1 MELNNFRHINLS
13 FDELNNLFPFYIL
26 LNEDLKIIS
35 IGQSLKHLF
44 PIPKK
49 EDFFFDSWTIE
60 KPSSQDSNS
69 ILTNKLTI
77 ISNNSNN
84 NLKFKGQFEKIE
96 SSNQVIFLGSPW
108 FQNTDQLIENNLTI
122 SNFAI
127 HDSMFDLLHVLKKND
142 IVNNE
147 LKEIVDQLNSKKK
160 TLEVEQASLR
170 KRELMLSAIAEATD
184 ELLTNLN
191 LKKALNN
198 TFKIIGGAIELNG
211 IALFQSCIADISNI
225 ESIKVS
231 EWINESTVQL
241 SIDFDIDYSVL
252 TSRSNNDILIDNSII
267 SPVFVKDVFW
277 GFLVYKKQSIENEWS
292 TTEKSLIK
300 SLTNSISSAIERSES
315 SKELFEM
322 ASFSMESPNP
332 ILRIDMEGKLILRNV
347 ASEKINSIQLDGKKR
362 EDKVLFKFLPK
373 ILNKHRKHLLFEIT
387 SGKKFYLVTAMFSTS
402 NDYINIYLND
412 ISKQKEAEKEILK
425 SNEQLNLF
433 KILINNSSDAVQ
445 VSLVSGQMFY
455 INKTASERLGIDVD
469 KCQYYYV
476 RDFEAIFENEQ
487 EWANHIEQLKKVDF
501 LTIEGKNINNKT
513 GQVFPVEVIVKYIEI
528 NEIGYIIANSRD
540 ITERKINEEKL
551 KIQEEKYRNIITNMN
566 LGLLEVDLEEKIE
579 YCNQNFLDISGYT
592 FDEIKGKMANEIFSI
607 EETKPIIEEKI
618 KLRKNGKSDSYEVA
632 VRNKSGELKWWFIS
646 GGPNKN
652 DKNEIIGSI
661 GIHLDITKQKVLEI
675 ELESALKASRA
686 ASEAKEAFLAN
697 MSHEIRTPL
706 NGIIGM
712 IRELS
717 SNKSIEEQYPLIEN
731 AKNASKHLLSIIN
744 NILDISKIEAGE
756 LAVNRMNFNLY
767 KVLKDIQSIFIND
780 CLNKNI
786 NFELV
791 TSPEIDTVF
800 VGDEIRIRQ
809 VLLNI
814 IGNAVKFTQ
823 KGIIKVNSKIVKKVN
838 SEFQVEFKIIDS
850 GIGMSPEFQQNI
862 FTKFHQADNSNERQ
876 YGGTGLGM
884 VITKELVD
892 LMGGQI
898 SIESELNKGTI
909 ITIQLILDEGNS
921 LEKEDKLIHQVKLNK
936 TVKLLLVE
944 DNEMNRVVAKMALS
958 GNNFDIIE
966 AENGVEALKILE
978 NNSFDLILM
987 DLQMPILGGIETTLK
1002 IRESGNKTPI
1012 IALTANAF
1020 KTEIQKCKE
1029 VGMND
1034 YIVKPFEKEDCLN
1047 VIFKTLE
1054 NKNTNLKE
1062 AYYSLEKLNEM
1073 SGNNGEFIQNMINI
1087 FQRTILKSMDDFD
1100 TAIENRE
1107 IEFIKQI
1114 AHKIKPSIHNLEI
1127 KSVYQEIEDLE
1138 TGKLNINEIQTMVNK
1153 LKTIIKLVLV
1163 DMENKN
1169 E

>member
-26 LNEDLKIIS
+26 LNEDQKIIS

-44 PIPKK
+44 PISKK

-96 SSNQVIFLGSPW
+96 SSNQFLFLGSPW

-147 LKEIVDQLNSKKK
+147 LKEIVQQLNSQKKQ
-160 TLEVEQASLR
+160 LEIEQASLR
-170 KRELMLSAIAEATD
+170 KRELKLSAIAEATD
-184 ELLTNLN
+184 ELLSNLDI
-191 LKKALNN
+191 KSAIKN
-198 TFKIIGGAIELNG
+198 TFQLIGDAIEMQSIN
-211 IALFQSCIADISNI
+211 LFQSCQLHDMKYESAIVSNWN
-225 ESIKVS
+225 SAK
-231 EWINESTVQL
+231 
-241 SIDFDIDYSVL
+241 SIDLVLDEELDYA
-252 TSRSNNDILIDNSII
+252 ILISKKHTYI
-267 SPVFVKDVFW
+267 SLENNLYFPVFVKEQFW
-277 GFLVYKKQSIENEWS
+277 GYLIYQKQNREAKWS
-292 TTEKSLIK
+292 KTEKSLLK
-300 SLTNSISSAIERSES
+300 SLSNSISSAIERSES

-332 ILRIDMEGKLILRNV
+332 ILRIDMEGRLILRNI
-347 ASEKINSIQLDGKKR
+347 ASEKINSIVLDGKER
-362 EDKVLFKFLPK
+362 EDKVLFKLLPK
-373 ILNKHRKHLLFEIT
+373 LLNKTKKQLLFEII
-387 SGKKFYLVTAMFSTS
+387 SDNQYYHVTALISKS

-412 ISKQKEAEKEILK
+412 ITKQKLAEKEILK

-445 VSLVSGQMFY
+445 VSLVNGQLFY
-455 INKTASERLGIDVD
+455 INKTASERLGIEIDQ
-469 KCQYYYV
+469 CQNYFV
-476 RDFEAIFENEQ
+476 RDFETIFTDEKAWEQ
-487 EWANHIEQLKKVDF
+487 HIDELKRVEF
-501 LTIEGKNINNKT
+501 LTIEGKNINHNTGKT
-513 GQVFPVEVIVKYIEI
+513 YPVEVVVKYIKI
-528 NEIGYIIANSRD
+528 NEIGFVIANSRD
-540 ITERKINEEKL
+540 ITERRISEEKL
-551 KIQEEKYRNIITNMN
+551 RIQEEKYRNIITNMN

-579 YCNQNFLDISGYT
+579 YCNQNFLDISGYS
-592 FDEIKGKMANEIFSI
+592 FEEIKGKKANELFSV
-607 EETKPIIEEKI
+607 EASKPIIEEKI
-618 KLRKNGKSDSYEVA
+618 KLREEGKSDSYEIA
-632 VRNKSGELKWWFIS
+632 IRNKAGDLKWWFIS
-646 GGPNKN
+646 GGPSKN

-661 GIHLDITKQKVLEI
+661 GIHLDITKQKELEI
-675 ELESALKASRA
+675 ELEAALHASKA

-712 IRELS
+712 IRELT
-717 SNKSIEEQYPLIEN
+717 SNKTIEEQFPLIEN

-756 LAVNRMNFNLY
+756 LEVNKMNFNLFN
-767 KVLKDIQSIFIND
+767 VLKDIQSIFIND
-780 CLNKNI
+780 CQKKNLT
-786 NFELV
+786 FELL
-791 TSPEIDTVF
+791 SDPEIDAIF

-814 IGNAVKFTQ
+814 IGNSVKFTQ
-823 KGIIKVNSKIVKKVN
+823 RGSIKIISKIVKKVN
-838 SEFQVEFKIIDS
+838 SEFYIEFKIIDS
-850 GIGMSPEFQQNI
+850 GIGMSKEFQQNI

-892 LMGGQI
+892 LMGGLI
-898 SIESELNKGTI
+898 SIESEINKGATV
-909 ITIQLILDEGNS
+909 TIQLTLGKGES
-921 LEKEDKLIHQVKLNK
+921 FYLKKEMTHQTDSKK
-936 TVKLLLVE
+936 AVKLLLVE
-944 DNEMNRVVAKMALS
+944 DNEMNRVVAKMAL
-958 GNNFDIIE
+958 NTYNFDVIE

-978 NNSFDLILM
+978 ESKFDLILM
-987 DLQMPILGGIETTLK
+987 DLQMPILGGIETTFK

-1020 KTEIQKCKE
+1020 KTEIQKCME
-1029 VGMND
+1029 AGMND
-1034 YIVKPFEKEDCLN
+1034 YIVKPFEKEDFLQ
-1047 VIFKTLE
+1047 VIFRTLE
-1054 NKNTNLKE
+1054 QKASGSEE
-1062 AYYSLEKLNEM
+1062 AHFSLVKLNEM
-1073 SGNNGEFIQNMINI
+1073 SGNNEGFIQNMLGI

-1100 TAIENRE
+1100 AAIENGD
-1107 IEFIKQI
+1107 IESVKQI

-1127 KSVYQEIEDLE
+1127 KSLYQEIDELE
-1138 TGKLNINEIQTMVNK
+1138 LGELNLNEIQVKVNK
-1153 LKTIIKLVLV
+1153 LKSIIKLVLV
-1163 DMENKN
+1163 DMEK
-1169 E
+1169 

>member
-1 MELNNFRHINLS
+1 
-13 FDELNNLFPFYIL
+13 
-26 LNEDLKIIS
+26 LK
-35 IGQSLKHLF
+35 
-44 PIPKK
+44 
-49 EDFFFDSWTIE
+49 T
-60 KPSSQDSNS
+60 
-69 ILTNKLTI
+69 
-77 ISNNSNN
+77 
-84 NLKFKGQFEKIE
+84 
-96 SSNQVIFLGSPW
+96 
-108 FQNTDQLIENNLTI
+108 
-122 SNFAI
+122 
-127 HDSMFDLLHVLKKND
+127 
-142 IVNNE
+142 
-147 LKEIVDQLNSKKK
+147 
-160 TLEVEQASLR
+160 
-170 KRELMLSAIAEATD
+170 
-184 ELLTNLN
+184 
-191 LKKALNN
+191 
-198 TFKIIGGAIELNG
+198 
-211 IALFQSCIADISNI
+211 
-225 ESIKVS
+225 
-231 EWINESTVQL
+231 
-241 SIDFDIDYSVL
+241 
-252 TSRSNNDILIDNSII
+252 
-267 SPVFVKDVFW
+267 
-277 GFLVYKKQSIENEWS
+277 
-292 TTEKSLIK
+292 
-300 SLTNSISSAIERSES
+300 
-315 SKELFEM
+315 
-322 ASFSMESPNP
+322 
-332 ILRIDMEGKLILRNV
+332 
-347 ASEKINSIQLDGKKR
+347 
-362 EDKVLFKFLPK
+362 
-373 ILNKHRKHLLFEIT
+373 
-387 SGKKFYLVTAMFSTS
+387 
-402 NDYINIYLND
+402 
-412 ISKQKEAEKEILK
+412 
-425 SNEQLNLF
+425 
-433 KILINNSSDAVQ
+433 
-445 VSLVSGQMFY
+445 
-455 INKTASERLGIDVD
+455 
-469 KCQYYYV
+469 
-476 RDFEAIFENEQ
+476 
-487 EWANHIEQLKKVDF
+487 VDF
-501 LTIEGKNINNKT
+501 LIIEGKNINNKT
-513 GQVFPVEVIVKYIEI
+513 GKTFPVEVIVKYIEI

-540 ITERKINEEKL
+540 ITDRKINEEKL

-592 FDEIKGKMANEIFSI
+592 FEEIKGKMANEIFSI